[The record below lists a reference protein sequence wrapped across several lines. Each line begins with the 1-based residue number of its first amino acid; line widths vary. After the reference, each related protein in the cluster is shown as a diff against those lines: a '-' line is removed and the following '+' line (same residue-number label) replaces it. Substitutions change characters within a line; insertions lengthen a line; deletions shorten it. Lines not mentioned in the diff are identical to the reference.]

1 MRKTKLYKI
10 IVHEEMGLYQNIEEG
25 GRNFSSGERQLI
37 CICRA
42 LLRKSKLILLDEATA
57 YIDMVTEQNIQTLIQ
72 KEFKDSTLIIIA
84 HRLNTIMSCDRV
96 LVLSYGELV
105 ESGSPTSLIQS
116 QNSEFNRFLT
126 ELKKQE

>member
-1 MRKTKLYKI
+1 M
-10 IVHEEMGLYQNIEEG
+10 
-25 GRNFSSGERQLI
+25 
-37 CICRA
+37 
-42 LLRKSKLILLDEATA
+42 RKSKLILLDEATA